1 MNNNVNLL
9 EIFYLT
15 DEFCKESDKT
25 TKGYRLPSQSS
36 KKQRNKPSAMSGTEV
51 ITILVAFHLGGFR
64 NLKHFYLYYVQRN
77 PQPATCLMTQYHRL
91 ITLIPHSFLSP
102 FPFLLT
108 PLKVCSISESSL
120 SQ

>member
-25 TKGYRLPSQSS
+25 TKGYRLPSESS

-51 ITILVAFHLGGFR
+51 ITILVAGDLDVRVKFVPMMF
-64 NLKHFYLYYVQRN
+64 Q
-77 PQPATCLMTQYHRL
+77 
-91 ITLIPHSFLSP
+91 
-102 FPFLLT
+102 
-108 PLKVCSISESSL
+108 
-120 SQ
+120 